1 MSAGAATGAD
11 AATAA
16 AAAATEAG
24 TKPRR
29 AADDKGKPVEA
40 EALPKAVVKPR
51 RDRKV
56 GTVHQPYFALQN
68 PLMV

>member
-1 MSAGAATGAD
+1 MSAGAATGA
-11 AATAA
+11 AAAA

-40 EALPKAVVKPR
+40 EALPKAFVKPR

-56 GTVHQPYFALQN
+56 GTVHQLYFALQN